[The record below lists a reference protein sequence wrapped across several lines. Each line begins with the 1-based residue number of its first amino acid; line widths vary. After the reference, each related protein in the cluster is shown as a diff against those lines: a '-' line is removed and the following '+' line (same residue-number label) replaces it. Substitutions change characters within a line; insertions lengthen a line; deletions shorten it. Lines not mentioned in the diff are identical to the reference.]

1 MAALAPARP
10 LVARVDIT
18 QNPEEIAADILDIW
32 NAVEVAM
39 RALLGGSALGGQPL
53 IQELRQRNMISIE
66 QAHAL
71 LDFLAARDRVK
82 RTEYRPTSADIEAAR
97 EAYNKLDQGLRTEAA
112 SAGANATATAAI
124 PAAAVVTTDALGTPV
139 PARRSRIPWLPIGA
153 LLLVLAAAG
162 AAWFFFERGGPSAA
176 MRRGQEAYRDGRL
189 ALART
194 EFQDAANAR
203 PEDAMPHIWLG
214 RVARD
219 QGDLATAGREISR
232 AVQLEQGNYQAHREL
247 GSYFLTLRNYDAARR
262 AFVRA
267 LELQPRDRTSM
278 GYLGCSLIR
287 LNRVDEGQRFLTRAG
302 QGPWIACAPPAPA
315 QGAPAC
321 SDRRRDRVRFRL
333 KNLYLAFSPAGA
345 RGGGIHAHHWA
356 WRDHGAGGA

>member
-10 LVARVDIT
+10 LVARVDIS
-18 QNPEEIAADILDIW
+18 QNPEEIAADLLDIW
-32 NAVEVAM
+32 NAVEVGM

-66 QAHAL
+66 QAHSL

-97 EAYNKLDQGLRTEAA
+97 TAYTRLDEGLRAEAA
-112 SAGANATATAAI
+112 SAGASTTATAAASVGTSATVA
-124 PAAAVVTTDALGTPV
+124 PTAVP
-139 PARRSRIPWLPIGA
+139 PARRSRIPWLPIVA
-153 LLLVLAAAG
+153 LLLVVGAAG
-162 AAWFFFERGGPSAA
+162 AAWFYFEGGGPSAA
-176 MRRGQEAYRDGRL
+176 MRRGMEAYRGGRL

-219 QGDLATAGREISR
+219 QGDFATAGREITR
-232 AVQLEQGNYQAHREL
+232 AVQLDPRNYQAHREL

-287 LNRVDEGQRFLTRAG
+287 LGRLDEGQRFLTRAG
-302 QGPWIACAPPAPA
+302 QGPWMACAPLAPPA
-315 QGAPAC
+315 QGAPAMQ
-321 SDRRRDRVRFRL
+321 RP
-333 KNLYLAFSPAGA
+333 PA
-345 RGGGIHAHHWA
+345 
-356 WRDHGAGGA
+356 

>member
-10 LVARVDIT
+10 LVARVDIS
-18 QNPEEIAADILDIW
+18 QNPEEIAADLLDIW
-32 NAVEVAM
+32 NAVEVAL

-53 IQELRQRNMISIE
+53 VQELRQRNMISIE

-82 RTEYRPTSADIEAAR
+82 RTEYRPTSADIEVAR
-97 EAYNKLDQGLRTEAA
+97 TAYTRLDEGLRAEAA
-112 SAGANATATAAI
+112 SAGASTTAA
-124 PAAAVVTTDALGTPV
+124 PAAAPVGAPGTGAPIPV
-139 PARRSRIPWLPIGA
+139 PPPRRSRIPWLPIGA
-153 LLLVLAAAG
+153 LLLVLIAAG
-162 AAWFFFERGGPSAA
+162 AAWYFFEGGGPSAA
-176 MRRGQEAYRDGRL
+176 MRRGTEAYRGGRL
-189 ALART
+189 AFART

-232 AVQLEQGNYQAHREL
+232 AVQLEPRNYQAHREL

-262 AFVRA
+262 SFVRA

-287 LNRVDEGQRFLTRAG
+287 LGRLDEGQRFLTRAG
-302 QGPWIACAPPAPA
+302 QGPWMACAPQAPMPLQRPPA
-315 QGAPAC
+315 
-321 SDRRRDRVRFRL
+321 
-333 KNLYLAFSPAGA
+333 
-345 RGGGIHAHHWA
+345 
-356 WRDHGAGGA
+356 

>member
-10 LVARVDIT
+10 LVARVDIA

-32 NAVEVAM
+32 TAVEVAM

-53 IQELRQRNMISIE
+53 IQELRQQNMISIE

-82 RTEYRPTSADIEAAR
+82 RTEYRPTSADIDSAR
-97 EAYNKLDQGLRTEAA
+97 GAYNKLDQGLRAEAA
-112 SAGANATATAAI
+112 SAGANATATAATA
-124 PAAAVVTTDALGTPV
+124 PGGVTTAPVVTGEVA

-153 LLLVLAAAG
+153 LLLVLLAAG

-176 MRRGQEAYRDGRL
+176 MRRGTEAYRGGRL

-203 PEDAMPHIWLG
+203 PDDPMPHIWLG

-219 QGDLATAGREISR
+219 QGDFATAGREISR
-232 AVQLEQGNYQAHREL
+232 AVQLDPANYQAHREL

-262 AFVRA
+262 SFVRA

-287 LNRVDEGQRFLTRAG
+287 LNRVDEGQRFLIRAG
-302 QGPWIACAPPAPA
+302 QGPWMACAPQAPPA
-315 QGAPAC
+315 QGAPVGA
-321 SDRRRDRVRFRL
+321 
-333 KNLYLAFSPAGA
+333 PATQRPPA
-345 RGGGIHAHHWA
+345 
-356 WRDHGAGGA
+356 